1 MLTNQTINKLN
12 AMRLI
17 GMARGLEGQMADA
30 EIHSLGFEERLGLLV
45 DHEWTYR
52 ENRRL
57 ERLLKEARFRENAC
71 TEDIDWQAERGMD
84 RSQVASLA
92 TLRWLAENRNLIIT
106 GPTGTGKTFLACAFG
121 NAACRGGHRT
131 FYRRSPK
138 LFEEIKLARADG
150 TYLKLL
156 ARIAKARLFILDD
169 FGLSVLTDPER
180 HALLEIL
187 EDRHG
192 SSSTLITSQLP
203 IDRWHEA
210 IGNPTL
216 ADAILDRLVHNA
228 YKLNL
233 KGGSMRKKR
242 AALDGMP
249 STMKER

>member
-1 MLTNQTINKLN
+1 
-12 AMRLI
+12 MRLI
-17 GMARGLEGQMADA
+17 GMARGLEGQLTDA

-52 ENRRL
+52 ESRRL
-57 ERLLKEARFRENAC
+57 ERLLREARLRENAC
-71 TEDIDWQAERGMD
+71 TEDIDWQAQRGMD
-84 RSQVASLA
+84 RSQVGSLA
-92 TLRWLAENRNLIIT
+92 TLRWLAESRNLIIT
-106 GPTGTGKTFLACAFG
+106 GPTGTGKTYLACAFG

-131 FYRRSPK
+131 LYRRSTK

-180 HALLEIL
+180 QALLEIM